1 MKQARG
7 EELPLP
13 SRVSLACPVLSCT
26 VTSKRLIR
34 RLRNKLFDALAQQL
48 FLLSMVW
55 KYGDLNC
62 CHILTKVQLSK
73 FCKQTL
79 NVPRYAENVTCR
91 SELGRYPLD
100 IKTSLFF
107 FCYWYRLKYNYNT
120 DSSLNE
126 ASVHP

>member
-73 FCKQTL
+73 FSKQTL

-100 IKTSLFF
+100 IPLFF
-107 FCYWYRLKYNYNT
+107 L
-120 DSSLNE
+120 LLVQIE
-126 ASVHP
+126 I